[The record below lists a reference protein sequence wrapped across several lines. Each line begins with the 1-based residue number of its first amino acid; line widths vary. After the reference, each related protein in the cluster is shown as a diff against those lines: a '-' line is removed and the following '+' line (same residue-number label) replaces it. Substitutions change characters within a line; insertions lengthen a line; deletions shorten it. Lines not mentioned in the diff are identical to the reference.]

1 MRFFFRWDYPKL
13 DFDVI
18 RPRVVVI
25 EKEVQ
30 EDFGEEREKSLP
42 FCDDELRKW
51 KYTFTDS
58 SADGDCC
65 CDDAEMLIGAKEQ
78 QLVTA

>member
-1 MRFFFRWDYPKL
+1 MALGFEGVRFFFRWDYPKL

-30 EDFGEEREKSLP
+30 EEFGEEREEPVFL
-42 FCDDELRKW
+42 
-51 KYTFTDS
+51 
-58 SADGDCC
+58 
-65 CDDAEMLIGAKEQ
+65 
-78 QLVTA
+78 